1 MRFRN
6 HLAAKSIRASIFQPN
21 QVTISS
27 MSLAGCTSAC
37 VICGCDVDGTVK
49 GGETGAGA
57 SGVTGRGE
65 KVRVLGYMG
74 YLGQSCQFFDLESHH
89 AVSKDLEMG
98 LPSPSKILFRMIILV
113 RNHCTLVRPV

>member
-1 MRFRN
+1 
-6 HLAAKSIRASIFQPN
+6 
-21 QVTISS
+21 

-49 GGETGAGA
+49 GVGETGAGA

-74 YLGQSCQFFDLESHH
+74 YLGQSCQFFHLKKSHH
-89 AVSKDLEMG
+89 AVSKDLELG
-98 LPSPSKILFRMIILV
+98 PP
-113 RNHCTLVRPV
+113 